1 MKLFLIEMDWEDD
14 YLLVTAENTE
24 RAESMIDK
32 RYVEVLQKCQHE
44 NIKENYGIEWI
55 QDLLDS
61 KEERYKGFGIV
72 KTFDYDLGN
81 EQILGGISNS
91 IIKL

>member
-14 YLLVTAENTE
+14 YLLVTAESDA
-24 RAESMIDK
+24 RAEGMIDK

-55 QDLLDS
+55 QELLDN

-91 IIKL
+91 IIK